1 MLILRGQSGNNTLRE
16 TADHLFGKTYLIIIF
31 LTLLSIIILIIGNQV
46 QMPALDVAIA
56 IVAIGDV
63 VSLKNISMR
72 FSPSAYVIWLNKL
85 KLNKI
90 LQK

>member
-31 LTLLSIIILIIGNQV
+31 LTLLSIIILIIGNQD

-56 IVAIGDV
+56 IVAIGNV
-63 VSLKNISMR
+63 VALKNKYAIQQIERIMLFRLCYLAEQS
-72 FSPSAYVIWLNKL
+72 
-85 KLNKI
+85 KI
-90 LQK
+90 K

>member
-1 MLILRGQSGNNTLRE
+1 LQKSPP
-16 TADHLFGKTYLIIIF
+16 
-31 LTLLSIIILIIGNQV
+31 LLSIIILIIGNQD